1 MSRGNLVAYRLA
13 DKGYVWEA
21 LMVLISFEGFLRIS
35 EAVGLKVGDVG
46 FGSNSIL
53 VVDSKEVFY

>member
-1 MSRGNLVAYRLA
+1 MVAYRLA